1 MDDFDPKFH
10 NFNFETFVKKYD
22 FSYFFDNMK
31 NSNDIK
37 YYYQEKIFDILTP
50 YMYLP
55 SDIPMNKTCLNQNLN
70 KFNTPP
76 SCKGKY

>member
-1 MDDFDPKFH
+1 MKNE
-10 NFNFETFVKKYD
+10 NFN
-22 FSYFFDNMK
+22 
-31 NSNDIK
+31 K
-37 YYYQEKIFDILTP
+37 YYFQEKIFDILTP

-70 KFNTPP
+70 KFKSPP